1 MDDMNT
7 FERQVARDALRD
19 AGPSLPVD
27 AAAVFARAVPA
38 PSPKWRFQS
47 MFSATKFVVAGAIVA
62 LFGGFLLAGVLT
74 QPSDET
80 VPGAVT
86 EPPCSA
92 TPEELLSG
100 MVTEQVEPGGV
111 RVLDDGAGHDL
122 VSQKPPAGV
131 TIGADASVWLL

>member
-74 QPSDET
+74 QPSDES
-80 VPGAVT
+80 VPGGGNA
-86 EPPCSA
+86 SRRS
-92 TPEELLSG
+92 LHRR
-100 MVTEQVEPGGV
+100 PGPLV
-111 RVLDDGAGHDL
+111 GAW
-122 VSQKPPAGV
+122 SR
-131 TIGADASVWLL
+131 W